1 MESAARLLVE
11 RQDRKTLLENDQLC
25 AEVCHGGTFQGRSE
39 GPITFSSTY
48 KYYPTPTPT
57 MVAPLPP
64 GATASVT
71 SGALTWCDR
80 IL

>member
-11 RQDRKTLLENDQLC
+11 RQDWKTLLENDQLC
-25 AEVCHGGTFQGRSE
+25 AKVCHGGAFQGKSE

-57 MVAPLPP
+57 MAAPLSS

-71 SGALTWCDR
+71 SGAR
-80 IL
+80 

>member
-11 RQDRKTLLENDQLC
+11 RQDWKTLLENDQLC

-48 KYYPTPTPT
+48 KYYPTLTPT
-57 MVAPLPP
+57 MATPPAP

-71 SGALTWCDR
+71 SGAH
-80 IL
+80 